1 MKDWMS
7 QREPLMGSTLT
18 ILWKLTFQNKLRI
31 APKYW
36 YRFGMT
42 NLITS
47 LYAPLR
53 IAERIRFGRKIK
65 KVKITAAPVF
75 IIGHWRTGTTLLHYL
90 LSLDDGWAFAINK
103 EVYLPF
109 LMFTAQKLVDKMLD
123 FALPERRPM
132 DDVKL
137 GKDLPGEEEFALA
150 IRGVKS
156 FYYSFMFPRNIH
168 HYSKYLTMKTCSKKE
183 REKWKRRYYNFL
195 QKLTLKKNG
204 KRLLLKSPT
213 NTGRIDLLQE
223 LFPKAKFIFLK
234 RNPYETYV
242 STKHLFQKLLPY
254 FSFQKWQEEKV
265 NDQLLSNLKE
275 LWQSYQKA
283 KIGMAENAL
292 VEVPYEQ
299 LIQKPLEEVKRIY
312 KQLQLRLWGRNTG
325 EKIDLFLREQATFK
339 PNKHFIDQKLIE
351 KVNSV
356 LGKELIEQ
364 MGYVVRST

>member
-1 MKDWMS
+1 M
-7 QREPLMGSTLT
+7 
-18 ILWKLTFQNKLRI
+18 

-47 LYAPLR
+47 LYTPLR
-53 IAERIRFGRKIK
+53 IVERLRFGRKIK

-75 IIGHWRTGTTLLHYL
+75 IVGHWRTGTTFLHYL
-90 LSLDDGWAFAINK
+90 LSLDDNWAYATNK
-103 EVYLPF
+103 EIYLPF
-109 LMFTAQKLVDKMLD
+109 LMFTAQKLVGKMLD

-137 GKDLPGEEEFALA
+137 GKELPGEEEFALA
-150 IRGVKS
+150 LRGAKS
-156 FYYSFMFPRNIH
+156 FYHGFMFPRNIH
-168 HYSKYLTMKTCSKKE
+168 QYSKYLTMKTCSKKE
-183 REKWKRRYYNFL
+183 RERWKRQYYYFL
-195 QKLTLKKNG
+195 QKLALKKNG
-204 KRLLLKSPT
+204 KQLLLKSPT
-213 NTGRIDLLQE
+213 NTGRIDLLRE

-234 RNPYETYV
+234 RDPYETYA

-254 FSFQKWQEEKV
+254 FSFQKWQDEKV
-265 NDQLLSNLKE
+265 NDQLLLNLKE

-283 KIGMAENAL
+283 KMDLAENAL
-292 VEVPYEQ
+292 VELAYEQ
-299 LIQKPLEEVKRIY
+299 IIQNPLEEIKRIY
-312 KQLQLRLWGRNTG
+312 NQLQLQPWGKSTG
-325 EKIDLFLREQATFK
+325 EKIALFLREQATFR

-364 MGYVVRST
+364 MGYVMRGK